1 MLALALALA
10 LALSPAS
17 AAAPSSEI
25 WSTWFGF
32 DAPCAGPYDVAVSLF
47 AATTANASAAPL
59 VGPAF
64 GLAPLLMSSVG
75 GMWAALS
82 TDTAGNRAW
91 QTWCLMDGTVILTQA
106 SLETGRPRVDGVCQI
121 PLILFGITY
130 YDARVE
136 ARGPFMFFDDII
148 MAFWMNTN
156 GSDAA
161 EASRLAVPH
170 AAARARSRRTP
181 TAGASPGG
189 PPRWL
194 REGEAFVP
202 PDALPAD
209 ERARIAA
216 FRAATPLCGSRNVST
231 FADFEGSWMMRFDG
245 GLLERPTAL
254 TLSDA
259 EESNDGIVATFYD
272 VLTGT
277 AGASTQRM
285 NFTCNNG
292 GKPCFGEYAWMSWR
306 NETLLLSAD
315 DDFRQ
320 GASLVVLGE
329 PRAWLAAPAAATLA
343 TLDGIG
349 AEGTS
354 SFTASF
360 EAASAGSP
368 FPLVLQQI
376 TDNSFS
382 CKPSPTTDQVVGF
395 DVLDAAGTWREA
407 SPASVVTC
415 PAFGV
420 GMGEGEG
427 EGEGAAAARSCM
439 TPLVVAWAPL
449 VSGHEVKESAR

>member
-1 MLALALALA
+1 
-10 LALSPAS
+10 
-17 AAAPSSEI
+17 
-25 WSTWFGF
+25 
-32 DAPCAGPYDVAVSLF
+32 
-47 AATTANASAAPL
+47 
-59 VGPAF
+59 
-64 GLAPLLMSSVG
+64 
-75 GMWAALS
+75 
-82 TDTAGNRAW
+82 
-91 QTWCLMDGTVILTQA
+91 
-106 SLETGRPRVDGVCQI
+106 
-121 PLILFGITY
+121 
-130 YDARVE
+130 
-136 ARGPFMFFDDII
+136 
-148 MAFWMNTN
+148 
-156 GSDAA
+156 
-161 EASRLAVPH
+161 
-170 AAARARSRRTP
+170 
-181 TAGASPGG
+181 
-189 PPRWL
+189 
-194 REGEAFVP
+194 VP

-285 NFTCNNG
+285 NFTCANG
-292 GKPCFGEYAWMSWR
+292 GRPCFGEYAWMSWR

-315 DDFRQ
+315 DDFRE

-360 EAASAGSP
+360 EAAAAGSP

-382 CKPSPTTDQVVGF
+382 CKPSPTTDQIVGF

-407 SPASVVTC
+407 SPASVITC
-415 PAFGV
+415 PAFG
-420 GMGEGEG
+420 GGEGAG

-449 VSGHEVKESAR
+449 VSGR